1 LFDPCTGCG
10 ERATGVCCCAATTAC
25 KTATIALVGNPNTGK
40 TVLFNALTGFR
51 RKVANYPGVTVD
63 IGEAPIRGS
72 RHDLELLD
80 VPGTYSLAAAS
91 PDEMVVCNVLSGRVS
106 GRSRPDVILAVVDA
120 SNLRRNL
127 YLLSQLLDFGLPVV
141 VALNMLDV
149 ARARGLEID
158 IARLAERL
166 GVRVIPVIATDK
178 RTLPPFIAA
187 LDAALAELRP
197 PRPAPLPS
205 VIEQSAA
212 QLAASNGQLS
222 RCESL
227 RVLLDNEGYA
237 EREFLAHG
245 GLAAELAAARRL
257 LETAQ
262 IDGTAAEIRA
272 RYAWIDNVLEGV
284 VARSQHGRSTWSS
297 RLDRVLTHKLGG
309 FALLL
314 IVLCLVFQS
323 IFYAARP
330 LMGAIEALFEL
341 VGAQATQL
349 LPEGVFRSLLVDG
362 VIGGVGSVLVF
373 LPQVM
378 ILFALIALLE
388 DCGYMAR
395 AAFMVDRLMRGMGLS
410 GLSFIPLL
418 SSFACAVP
426 AIMSTRTIAD
436 RRERCVT
443 MLVIPFMSCSA
454 RLPVYLVMV
463 GALVPDINYFGG
475 LIGLPALV
483 MLAMYLVGIVVAIP
497 TAWLLRKTA
506 FAGPTSGFLLELPSY
521 KLPRPGTVL
530 QRAYSGGRSF
540 LVRAGSIILVLNL
553 VVWALAYFPH
563 DAAARS
569 VVEQQAQA
577 ADWGPERLK
586 AELDAQQLR
595 DSYLGRLGQGIEPV
609 LRPLGWDWRIG
620 VSVLA
625 SFPAREMVVAT
636 LGTLFNLGESSGG
649 GAESLHQ
656 ALQSATWIG
665 TDQRL
670 FTLPVALSIMV
681 FFALCAQCGS
691 TLIMIG
697 REMRSIAWP
706 AASFFG
712 MTILAYFAAWG
723 TYAAAQAAGL

>member
-1 LFDPCTGCG
+1 
-10 ERATGVCCCAATTAC
+10 
-25 KTATIALVGNPNTGK
+25 
-40 TVLFNALTGFR
+40 
-51 RKVANYPGVTVD
+51 
-63 IGEAPIRGS
+63 
-72 RHDLELLD
+72 
-80 VPGTYSLAAAS
+80 
-91 PDEMVVCNVLSGRVS
+91 
-106 GRSRPDVILAVVDA
+106 
-120 SNLRRNL
+120 
-127 YLLSQLLDFGLPVV
+127 
-141 VALNMLDV
+141 
-149 ARARGLEID
+149 
-158 IARLAERL
+158 
-166 GVRVIPVIATDK
+166 
-178 RTLPPFIAA
+178 
-187 LDAALAELRP
+187 
-197 PRPAPLPS
+197 
-205 VIEQSAA
+205 
-212 QLAASNGQLS
+212 
-222 RCESL
+222 
-227 RVLLDNEGYA
+227 
-237 EREFLAHG
+237 
-245 GLAAELAAARRL
+245 
-257 LETAQ
+257 
-262 IDGTAAEIRA
+262 
-272 RYAWIDNVLEGV
+272 
-284 VARSQHGRSTWSS
+284 
-297 RLDRVLTHKLGG
+297 
-309 FALLL
+309 
-314 IVLCLVFQS
+314 
-323 IFYAARP
+323 
-330 LMGAIEALFEL
+330 
-341 VGAQATQL
+341 
-349 LPEGVFRSLLVDG
+349 
-362 VIGGVGSVLVF
+362 
-373 LPQVM
+373 
-378 ILFALIALLE
+378 
-388 DCGYMAR
+388 
-395 AAFMVDRLMRGMGLS
+395 
-410 GLSFIPLL
+410 
-418 SSFACAVP
+418 
-426 AIMSTRTIAD
+426 
-436 RRERCVT
+436 

-530 QRAYSGGRSF
+530 QRAYSGG
-540 LVRAGSIILVLNL
+540 
-553 VVWALAYFPH
+553 
-563 DAAARS
+563 RS